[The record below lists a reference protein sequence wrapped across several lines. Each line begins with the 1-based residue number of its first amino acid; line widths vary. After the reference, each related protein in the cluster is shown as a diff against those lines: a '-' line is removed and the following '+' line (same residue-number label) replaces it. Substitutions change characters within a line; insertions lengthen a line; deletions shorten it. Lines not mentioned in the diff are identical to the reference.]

1 MTADRSM
8 PPPDRPR
15 DVYSHGHHDSVLRS
29 HRWRTAENSAGYL
42 LPRLAADHRLL
53 DVGVGP
59 GTITVDLARRLTEG
73 TVVGIDNAPAAVD
86 AARRLAA
93 EQNVSNITLEQGD
106 VYHLRFDS
114 GSFDIVHAHQVLQ
127 HLGDPVAALREMGRV
142 CTPEGVV
149 AARDADYAAMTWFP
163 ESSALTRWLD
173 LYRAVARSNRGE
185 PDAGRRLKAW
195 ALTAGFTGVTASGS
209 VWCFAAPED
218 LAWWSDTWA
227 ERLVKSD
234 FGQQA
239 VSSGL
244 SDAAELQELADGWR
258 AWARRE
264 GAWFTVLHGEVLC
277 TGYPQNRPIDP

>member
-1 MTADRSM
+1 M
-8 PPPDRPR
+8 
-15 DVYSHGHHDSVLRS
+15 
-29 HRWRTAENSAGYL
+29 
-42 LPRLAADHRLL
+42 
-53 DVGVGP
+53 
-59 GTITVDLARRLTEG
+59 
-73 TVVGIDNAPAAVD
+73 
-86 AARRLAA
+86 
-93 EQNVSNITLEQGD
+93 
-106 VYHLRFDS
+106 
-114 GSFDIVHAHQVLQ
+114 
-127 HLGDPVAALREMGRV
+127 
-142 CTPEGVV
+142 V

-195 ALTAGFTGVTASGS
+195 ALTAGFTDVTASAS

-244 SDAAELQELADGWR
+244 SEAAELQELADGWR

-277 TGYPQNRPIDP
+277 TGYPQNRPNDP

>member
-1 MTADRSM
+1 
-8 PPPDRPR
+8 
-15 DVYSHGHHDSVLRS
+15 
-29 HRWRTAENSAGYL
+29 
-42 LPRLAADHRLL
+42 LL

-59 GTITVDLARRLTEG
+59 GTITVDLAALLTEG
-73 TVVGIDNAPAAVD
+73 TAVGIDNAPAAID
-86 AARRLAA
+86 AARRLADERDVA
-93 EQNVSNITLEQGD
+93 NITLEQGD

-142 CTPEGVV
+142 CARDGVV

-163 ESSALTRWLD
+163 ESSALSRWLD
-173 LYRAVARSNRGE
+173 LYRAIARANGGE

-195 ALTAGFTGVTASGS
+195 ALAAGFTDVTASAS
-209 VWCFAAPED
+209 AWCFASPED

-239 VSSGL
+239 VARGRSNVV
-244 SDAAELQELADGWR
+244 ELRGLADGWR
-258 AWARRE
+258 AWARRD
-264 GAWFTVLHGEVLC
+264 GAWFSVLHGEVLC
-277 TGYPQNRPIDP
+277 TGHPQSAPIDP